1 MRASLPVTPPLSAA
15 GLAGSAQ
22 ARLDGALD
30 RLRALGIADGAAR
43 LERFLAAFGALPRGA
58 RYKDVP
64 GEARAIHDRAREEG
78 GEPAAQALLL
88 AALFQ
93 GVCNSL
99 NGARLPLLPARVR
112 NHQLRQFARIVAHDD
127 AFAAECSLA
136 SDAYMKELGLA
147 IVRLY
152 AGASNL
158 IDPQAGVAR
167 SLLWKGGA
175 RQLVQRALLFARTGG
190 FRPFF
195 EIHAHKFY
203 MEEFSAEG
211 RRECYRCCADLY
223 ALHPEMRGMYAGS
236 WFYDPA
242 LARLSPHLAY
252 LREDAVAGGS
262 ACLFVSHDKQAA
274 GYSTARSAT
283 RRSAFA
289 AGDYLPATYALV
301 WPRRAQIAWAR
312 RHPGPNP

>member
-1 MRASLPVTPPLSAA
+1 MTAPLPVQPVLSGTVQERLADA
-15 GLAGSAQ
+15 LARLRGLGVPDAPVRLAGF
-22 ARLDGALD
+22 LD
-30 RLRALGIADGAAR
+30 
-43 LERFLAAFGALPRGA
+43 AFVTLPRDA

-64 GEARAIHDRAREEG
+64 GAARAIHDTVLREA

-93 GVCNSL
+93 AVCNSL
-99 NGARLPLLPARVR
+99 AGARLSMLPPRVL
-112 NHQLRQFARIVAHDD
+112 NHQLRQFARIAAHGD
-127 AFAAECSLA
+127 AFGAECSLA

-147 IVRLY
+147 RLRLY

-167 SLLWKGGA
+167 SVLWKGGPW
-175 RQLVQRALLFARTGG
+175 QLLRRALLFARIGG

-195 EIHAHKFY
+195 EIHAHKLY

-223 ALHPEMRGMYAGS
+223 ALHPEMLGMYAGS

-242 LARLSPHLAY
+242 VAALSPHLAY
-252 LREDAVAGGS
+252 LRDDPVAGGC
-262 ACLFVSHDKQAA
+262 ACLFVAHDEQAA
-274 GYSTARSAT
+274 SYSTAKSEK
-283 RRSAFA
+283 RRAAYA
-289 AGDYLPATYALV
+289 AGSYRPATYALV

-312 RHPGPNP
+312 TEPEPARRPLS

>member
-1 MRASLPVTPPLSAA
+1 MTAPLPAQPALTGTVRGRLADVLASLHAR
-15 GLAGSAQ
+15 GLPDAS
-22 ARLDGALD
+22 ARLA
-30 RLRALGIADGAAR
+30 
-43 LERFLAAFGALPRGA
+43 RFLAAFDTLPREA

-64 GEARAIHDRAREEG
+64 VAARAIHDDVLREA

-93 GVCNSL
+93 AMCNSL
-99 NGARLPLLPARVR
+99 AGARLPLLPPRVL
-112 NHQLRQFARIVAHDD
+112 NHQLRQFARIAAHDD

-147 IVRLY
+147 RLRLY

-167 SLLWKGGA
+167 SVLWKGGA
-175 RQLVQRALLFARTGG
+175 MQILRRALLFARIGG
-190 FRPFF
+190 FKPYF

-223 ALHPEMRGMYAGS
+223 ALHPEMLGMYAGS

-242 LARLSPHLAY
+242 VAALSPHLAY
-252 LREDAVAGGS
+252 LREDPVAGGC
-262 ACLFVSHDKQAA
+262 ACLFVAHDEQAA
-274 GYSTARSAT
+274 SYSTAKSEK
-283 RRSAFA
+283 RRAAWA
-289 AGDYLPATYALV
+289 AGSYRPATYALV

-312 RHPGPNP
+312 RTPRPIS

>member
-1 MRASLPVTPPLSAA
+1 MRAPLPVQPNQSAA
-15 GLAGSAQ
+15 GLTDSAQ
-22 ARLDGALD
+22 ARLDSALA
-30 RLRALGIADGAAR
+30 RLSTLGIADGAAR
-43 LERFLAAFGALPRGA
+43 LARFLAAFHSLPRDA

-64 GEARAIHDRAREEG
+64 GGARAVHDETQQEG

-88 AALFQ
+88 AVLFQ
-93 GVCNSL
+93 GVCDSL
-99 NGARLPLLPARVR
+99 NGARLPLLPPRVL
-112 NHQLRQFARIVAHDD
+112 NHQLRQFARIMAHDD
-127 AFAAECSLA
+127 AFATECSLA

-147 IVRLY
+147 RLRLY

-167 SLLWKGGA
+167 SLLWKGGPFQFL
-175 RQLVQRALLFARTGG
+175 RRALLFAGTGG

-195 EIHAHKFY
+195 EIHAHKLY

-223 ALHPEMRGMYAGS
+223 ALHPEMLGMYAGS

-242 LARLSPHLAY
+242 VAALSPHLAY
-252 LREDAVAGGS
+252 LRDDAVAGGS
-262 ACLFVSHDKQAA
+262 ACLFVVHDEQAVS
-274 GYSTARSAT
+274 YSTAKSEK
-283 RRSAFA
+283 RRRAWE
-289 AGDYLPATYALV
+289 AGTYRPATYALV

-312 RHPGPNP
+312 RAP